1 MDFVIK
7 KEFEIVR
14 QEGDD
19 ASIEFTVPAEISLT
33 NATCK
38 FQVKDQTGKLLI
50 SKTSTSGIIK
60 DGQSITVVLEPIDT
74 TWHSGLHRWELEI
87 TDEDSYGI
95 KTIGKGV
102 FKILSQLITE

>member
-19 ASIEFTVPAEISLT
+19 AIIEFTVPAEISLT

-38 FQVKDQTGKLLI
+38 FQVKDQNGKLLI

-74 TWHSGLHRWELEI
+74 TWHNGLHKWELEI

-102 FKILSQLITE
+102 FKIISKLITE

>member
-1 MDFVIK
+1 MDFVVK

-19 ASIEFTVPAEISLT
+19 ASVQFTVPAEIPLT
-33 NATCK
+33 TATCK
-38 FQVKDQTGKLLI
+38 FQVKDQNGKLLI
-50 SKTSTSGIIK
+50 TKTASNGIVI
-60 DGQSITVVLEPIDT
+60 DGQSITVTLLPADT
-74 TWHSGLHRWELEI
+74 TWHSGMHRWELEV
-87 TDEDSYGI
+87 TDEDSYGT